1 MKTNYSDFVEFNQE
15 IKDAIDNHLPV
26 VALESTIISHGMPYP
41 QNIEMA
47 HKVEKIVRE
56 NGAIPATIAIMNGKI
71 KIGINEEELALLATN
86 SDIAKVSRR
95 DIAAVV
101 ASKGIGATTVAA
113 TMLCAH
119 MAGIKFFVTGGIG
132 GVHREYEK
140 TLDVSADLEELAQT
154 PVTVICAGAKS
165 ILDLPR
171 TLEFLETKGVPV
183 IGFRTDELPAFF
195 TRNSGLKLN
204 LRLDSIEEIAKLVY
218 VQDTLKLKGG
228 ILVANPIPKESSLD
242 KEYIDSI
249 IDEAIEE
256 SEKLRVKGKDLTPF
270 LLKRIVEKTEGKSL
284 EANLQLVY
292 NNAKVGSRIAVA
304 YSKLPANCP
313 YNS

>member
-1 MKTNYSDFVEFNQE
+1 MKTNYNNFVEFNQE
-15 IKDAIDNHLPV
+15 IKDAINNHLPV

-47 HKVEKIVRE
+47 HKVEEIVRE
-56 NGAIPATIAIMNGKI
+56 NGAIPATIAIMDGKI
-71 KIGINEEELALLATN
+71 KIGINEEDLKILATN

-95 DIAAVV
+95 DIAAVI

-113 TMLCAH
+113 TMLCAN

-171 TLEFLETKGVPV
+171 TLEYLETKGVPV
-183 IGFRTDELPAFF
+183 IGFKTDELPAFF

-204 LRLDSIEEIAKLVY
+204 LRLDSVEEIAKLVY

-228 ILVANPIPKESSLD
+228 ILVANPIPEESSLD

-256 SEKLRVKGKDLTPF
+256 SEKLGVKGKDLTPF

-292 NNAKVGSRIAVA
+292 NNAKIGSRIAAA
-304 YSKLPANCP
+304 YSKLPANCL
-313 YNS
+313 